1 MRLGLGLGLGRPRK
15 RKKRKEHSLYI
26 QPRASPPDHH
36 PPARLLIC
44 PATIDTGGGTLGA
57 PFGDTL

>member
-15 RKKRKEHSLYI
+15 RKKRKKHSLYI

-36 PPARLLIC
+36 PPQLAFF